1 MRGTVRIEQPR
12 VPVGKPERQAEAIQ
26 PILLDRE
33 RGFLTDAFPDQIA
46 ARHEH
51 PGGDFRAGE
60 VTGAAAEQGFTV
72 HTEKGCAFGAE
83 DLTQAGREL
92 VAIFFKSFPF
102 MDRADFAA
110 ADIEGRF
117 FLLRRRPRGTFPA
130 QPDTAEE
137 HEGGFLGGLGF
148 GFAPEGIQ
156 ELGAPPFG
164 EPILDGHVGI
174 FEDFKAF
181 VEQVK
186 RVLRRFFAEED
197 RLQPQ
202 CVPPHHGARADLGLA
217 EQGIEIDAGQ
227 GREAVFGIEHRE
239 FEDPEVVVGQGEG
252 RVALGLP
259 QGIGE
264 QVIGHFGPAHAGIAE
279 RDGGES
285 PEHQL
290 GVGGHRRTGDDGL
303 EGFQG
308 VILAAHV
315 GVEDAEVLAEDL
327 GGHDVPFQF
336 RRADGGFDHAEGV
349 GEVAGVGGGG
359 CRLEHELRFE
369 ERQYGLMGALLEH
382 FVAFERLLEVPPD
395 EVHQDEEGRDPGIQ
409 LLVVQRLEQ
418 LHGGVERF
426 MGPFEMDG
434 AREECGG
441 SLREPDEHEGTFIP
455 CGGGVFGGLFHEGG
469 GAGRVLHIIEGGV
482 VGGKGI
488 MDEGTGFRGG
498 EPAVL
503 PLRELIEEQ
512 LEISGTSGRVGSA
525 PQDAH
530 TLRADLAGRFRHFG
544 FAGGDEFFERRARVA
559 EQEGRQSLPQM
570 VGPGLRQVPCFVPL
584 FREAVGGHSVQGYFR
599 LRGGTFEHL
608 DEAQRRAF
616 LFQRRQKPENQ
627 ERC

>member
-1 MRGTVRIEQPR
+1 MDLPHFGAHVAGFEQAEDIFEFRSAEEPDAAQILLGAMEHPAGVRGTVRIEQPR
-12 VPVGKPERQAEAIQ
+12 VPVGKPERQAEEIQ
-26 PILLDRE
+26 PVLLGRE

-156 ELGAPPFG
+156 EPGAPPFG

-227 GREAVFGIEHRE
+227 GREAVGIEHRE

-369 ERQYGLMGALLEH
+369 EGQYGLMGALLEH

-418 LHGGVERF
+418 LTILFPLGLGDADAQGAPLAAPGGQGEVLFDLHGGGRA
-426 MGPFEMDG
+426 G
-434 AREECGG
+434 
-441 SLREPDEHEGTFIP
+441 H
-455 CGGGVFGGLFHEGG
+455 GVLKNAADVG
-469 GAGRVLHIIEGGV
+469 GALVLAQFGDVDAVDQNLALVYGPDTGHRVQHGGFTRTVAADDSDEVALIQLQVQPVQGRFLIDGTCIEGLGDILDL
-482 VGGKGI
+482 KHFSHPPSFLQSALRS
-488 MDEGTGFRGG
+488 TGSSSKA
-498 EPAVL
+498 P
-503 PLRELIEEQ
+503 P
-512 LEISGTSGRVGSA
+512 GRW
-525 PQDAH
+525 PP
-530 TLRADLAGRFRHFG
+530 
-544 FAGGDEFFERRARVA
+544 RRR
-559 EQEGRQSLPQM
+559 
-570 VGPGLRQVPCFVPL
+570 
-584 FREAVGGHSVQGYFR
+584 
-599 LRGGTFEHL
+599 
-608 DEAQRRAF
+608 
-616 LFQRRQKPENQ
+616 
-627 ERC
+627 